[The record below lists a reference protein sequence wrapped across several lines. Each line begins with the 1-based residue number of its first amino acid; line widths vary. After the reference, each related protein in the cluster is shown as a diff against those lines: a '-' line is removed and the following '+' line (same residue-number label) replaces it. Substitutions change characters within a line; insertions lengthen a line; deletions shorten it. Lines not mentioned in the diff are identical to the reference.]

1 MTDAQAVP
9 PGPSPKIELHVHL
22 EGAIRPKALLDIAQ
36 RNGLS
41 LPFTTE
47 AEAAT
52 FYQFRD
58 FAHFIEI
65 WMLTTNVL
73 QTARDYQQIVHD
85 YAAEAA
91 GHGAVYLEG
100 IFSPFERITRG
111 IDPDEIFA
119 GYCDGAAQA
128 RQEYGIEVRLTPDIG
143 GQLDPAEVEPLIR
156 YAVKYADRGVVA
168 LGLGGNEAD
177 SPPQDWARCFA
188 IARDGGLGSV
198 PHAGE
203 STGPEQVRAAVEV
216 LGADRIRHGIGAA
229 TDPELLTELAELGI
243 GCDVCPTSNVRT
255 GVVPSLAAHPLPTM
269 VAAGVACTINTDDPA
284 MFDTDLGREYAQ
296 LDQLGVTAEQ
306 AYAAGVAGA
315 RCDPATRTRLRAIGA
330 AAVW

>member
-1 MTDAQAVP
+1 MTPPAV
-9 PGPSPKIELHVHL
+9 PKIELHVHL
-22 EGAIRPKALLDIAQ
+22 EGAIRPGTLLEIAN
-36 RNGLS
+36 RNGLR
-41 LPFTTE
+41 LPFETE
-47 AEAAT
+47 AEAAR

-100 IFSPFERITRG
+100 IFSPFERIVRG
-111 IDPDEIFA
+111 IDPDEIFN

-143 GQLDPAEVEPLIR
+143 RQLDPAEVEPMIR
-156 YAVKYADRGVVA
+156 YALKYAGRGVVG
-168 LGLGGNEAD
+168 LGLGGDEAE
-177 SPPQDWARCFA
+177 SPATDWARCFA

-203 STGPEQVRAAVEV
+203 STGPAAVRDAVEA

-229 TDPELLTELAELGI
+229 TDPGLLAELAERGI

-255 GVVPSLAAHPLPTM
+255 GVVPSLAVHPMPRM

-296 LDQLGVTAEQ
+296 LDQLGTTAHQ
-306 AYAAGVAGA
+306 VYRAGLASA
-315 RCDPATRTRLRAIGA
+315 LCDQPTRTRLEEIGA
-330 AAVW
+330 ATSW